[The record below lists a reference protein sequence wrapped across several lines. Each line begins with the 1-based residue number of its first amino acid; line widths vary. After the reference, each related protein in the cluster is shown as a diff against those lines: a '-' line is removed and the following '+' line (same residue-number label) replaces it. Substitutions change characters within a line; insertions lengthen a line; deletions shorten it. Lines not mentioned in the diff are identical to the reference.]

1 MSEETEKNNKMTKK
15 KGTLLVWLTSE
26 ELMIYLNFNLHMLV
40 NLWSVTLRTTD
51 FFYGSMFKCSFS
63 IPLHSKLLG

>member
-1 MSEETEKNNKMTKK
+1 MTKK

-51 FFYGSMFKCSFS
+51 FFYGSMFKCNFS
-63 IPLHSKLLG
+63 IPLHSKFIRVKWLNNKQY

>member
-1 MSEETEKNNKMTKK
+1 MTKK

-40 NLWSVTLRTTD
+40 NLWYVTLRTTD
-51 FFYGSMFKCSFS
+51 FFMAVCLNVASPSRS
-63 IPLHSKLLG
+63 ILNLLG